1 MIDMKLRSRLYLL
14 VAGALTPMA
23 VFAIVVALLLVQH
36 ERETLERD
44 AVALA
49 RAAMSAVDA
58 HLRGS
63 IASLQSV
70 ATSKALEAGD
80 FAAFHAESQRVL
92 RTQPA
97 WVNLSLVSAEKLV
110 ISNAVYALGKPE
122 PLAPVEESF
131 NVVVRTARPAIGNVM
146 AGVVVQSPTVRV
158 RVPVVYGDKVRYTL
172 SAPLNLKYLA
182 DNLLKAQRLPEGWV
196 ITLVDRDTRVIA
208 RLPAVATGLQEAD
221 DFRDATKGSLE
232 GWFQGR
238 SMEGRTTYTSYV
250 RSQLSGWVLGIAI
263 PAETV
268 EAGARSTFATLGIGV
283 LAAFAIGMLL
293 AWLIGSRIS
302 Q

>member
-1 MIDMKLRSRLYLL
+1 MRPD
-14 VAGALTPMA
+14 
-23 VFAIVVALLLVQH
+23 F
-36 ERETLERD
+36 
-44 AVALA
+44 A

-63 IASLQSV
+63 IASLQSI

-80 FAAFHAESQRVL
+80 IAAFHAESQRVL
-92 RTQPA
+92 RTQPG
-97 WVNLSLVSAEKLV
+97 WVNVSLVSAAKLV

-122 PLAPVEESF
+122 PLSPVEESF
-131 NVVVRTARPAIGNVM
+131 YAVVRTARPAIGNVM
-146 AGVVVQSPTVRV
+146 TGAIVQSPTVRV
-158 RVPVVYGDKVRYTL
+158 RVPVTYGDKVRYVL
-172 SAPLNLKYLA
+172 SAPLNLKYVA

-221 DFRDATKGSLE
+221 DFRDATNGSPE

-238 SMEGRTTYTSYV
+238 TMEGRTTYTSYV

-268 EAGARSTFATLGIGV
+268 EAGARSTFAILGIGV
-283 LAAFAIGMLL
+283 LSAFAIGMLL
-293 AWLIGSRIS
+293 ASLIGRRNS